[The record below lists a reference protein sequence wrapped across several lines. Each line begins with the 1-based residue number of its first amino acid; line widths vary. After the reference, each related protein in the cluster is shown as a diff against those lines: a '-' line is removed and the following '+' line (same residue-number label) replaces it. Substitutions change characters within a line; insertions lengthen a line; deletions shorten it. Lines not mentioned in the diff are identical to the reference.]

1 MGTELSN
8 RSNASLQTQGV
19 AFSQK
24 KLIGDLYACETAKYI
39 LEKRIKDIEKR
50 ILAADNLKSFSVVNF
65 NNSSFGKKYNKAYV
79 RQKQYPT
86 APKKEDN
93 FSIFETWIGIG
104 FLGCIPFGIVGI
116 IIGIV
121 KFVKAVKAYG
131 GGARL
136 SELFLP
142 IIICLVIPV
151 VCSLCITIFE
161 IIRNASDKAKYD
173 AQCEKI
179 DAENKNISEKNATAR
194 KQYENEYDAWVKEER
209 KKYDQ
214 YARNQ
219 RQQIQQIQAALRAE
233 KQQAQEQLNK
243 VNATLAELYSLRIDG
258 VLCFHPNYKGL
269 VPVSIIYGYFDTR
282 RCSVFEGHEGAYNL
296 YEDEKIKGIIINQ
309 LSTVM
314 QKLNDL
320 NGTMYYVGQA
330 VNRCEDQ
337 LRTLNSNMERSLDRI
352 SELGTTM
359 QASMQDMSNNIAGT
373 IKSSSARI
381 EENTANT
388 AYYSKIGADMAT
400 FNAFYSVYRDL

>member
-8 RSNASLQTQGV
+8 RSNASLQTPGV

-24 KLIGDLYACETAKYI
+24 KLIGDLYTCETAKYI

-79 RQKQYPT
+79 QQKQYPT
-86 APKKEDN
+86 APEKKN
-93 FSIFETWIGIG
+93 FDIETT
-104 FLGCIPFGIVGI
+104 FFVLFIPFGIVGI
-116 IIGIV
+116 IAAAI
-121 KFVKAVKAYG
+121 KFFKLLLKVSFGQMLK
-131 GGARL
+131 
-136 SELFLP
+136 EMFLALV
-142 IIICLVIPV
+142 ICLAIPTV
-151 VCSLCITIFE
+151 LL
-161 IIRNASDKAKYD
+161 IIAALFTKIKNAVAESNYEATC
-173 AQCEKI
+173 AKI
-179 DAENKNISEKNATAR
+179 DAENKAISEKNAAAR

-214 YARNQ
+214 YAHNQ
-219 RQQIQQIQAALRAE
+219 RQQIQQIQAALRTE
-233 KQQAQEQLNK
+233 KQQAQAQLNK

-337 LRTLNSNMERSLDRI
+337 LRTLNFNMERSLDRI

-359 QASMQDMSNNIAGT
+359 QTSMQDMSNNIAGT
-373 IKSSSARI
+373 IKSSAARI

>member
-39 LEKRIKDIEKR
+39 LEKRIKDIDKR
-50 ILAADNLKSFSVVNF
+50 IIGVDNLKSFSIVNF
-65 NNSSFGKKYNKAYV
+65 YNSSFYKKYEKE
-79 RQKQYPT
+79 KIKHKSKPT
-86 APKKEDN
+86 APKKENYDTALG
-93 FSIFETWIGIG
+93 IAGIG
-104 FLGCIPFGIVGI
+104 GFIFGGI
-116 IIGIV
+116 GLIAAAIKFFKLLLRVSFGAMLKEMFFAFIGW
-121 KFVKAVKAYG
+121 
-131 GGARL
+131 L
-136 SELFLP
+136 S
-142 IIICLVIPV
+142 IPV
-151 VCSLCITIFE
+151 VVGIFVAIFLAIKNAITESNYESACSRIEVENE
-161 IIRNASDKAKYD
+161 IIA
-173 AQCEKI
+173 
-179 DAENKNISEKNATAR
+179 EKNEETEERCKAE
-194 KQYENEYDAWVKEER
+194 YEAWVKEER

-214 YARNQ
+214 YAHNQ

-243 VNATLAELYSLRIDG
+243 VNATLADLYSLRIDG

-337 LRTLNSNMERSLDRI
+337 LCTLNSNMERSLDRI

-373 IKSSSARI
+373 IKSSAARI